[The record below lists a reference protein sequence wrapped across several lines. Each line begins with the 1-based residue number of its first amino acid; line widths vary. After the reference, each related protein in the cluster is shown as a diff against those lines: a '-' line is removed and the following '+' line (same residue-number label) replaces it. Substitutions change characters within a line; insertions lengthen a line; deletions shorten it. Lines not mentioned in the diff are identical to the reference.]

1 MSVDGV
7 VLTRD
12 EGGPLALHFLGGN
25 GPPLLISHAT
35 GFHGRCYAA
44 LARDIRHHTVWAVD
58 YRGHGASRDAA
69 AEPTDWWCF
78 VSDFVLAAQHL
89 APEGGL
95 RVFGHSMGAAT
106 VIMSA
111 MHHPGLVSSLVG
123 FEPIAPPPSDVDP
136 DTLPIAVGARRRR
149 STFSSID
156 TAIENYA
163 SKPPL
168 AAFAPEVLDDY
179 VRYGTLAVDDGT
191 GIELACRPSFEAAV
205 FTSAHRYPLY
215 EHLPDI
221 DLVTTVISGVVQDM
235 QPSAFAAIVADRLP
249 NGHLIHR
256 PDLDHFGPFTDPS
269 AVAEIINSLYAQPSS

>member
-1 MSVDGV
+1 MSANGV

-12 EGGPLALHFLGGN
+12 DGGPLALHCLGGN

-44 LARDIRHHTVWAVD
+44 LARDIHDHTVWAID
-58 YRGHGASRDAA
+58 YRGHGVSRDAA

-78 VSDFVLAAQHL
+78 VSDFVLSAQHL
-89 APEGGL
+89 APDGGL

-111 MHHPGLVSSLVG
+111 MHHPGLVSSLIG

-136 DTLPIAVGARRRR
+136 ETLPIAVGARRRR
-149 STFSSID
+149 SSFASVD
-156 TAIENYA
+156 AAIENYA

-179 VRYGTLAVDDGT
+179 VRYGTFPVENGAA
-191 GIELACRPSFEAAV
+191 IELACRPSFEAAV

-221 DLVTTVISGVVQDM
+221 DLATTVISGVVHDM
-235 QPSAFAAIVADRLP
+235 QPSAFAAMVADRLR
-249 NGHLIHR
+249 NGRLISR
-256 PDLDHFGPFTDPS
+256 SDLDHFGPFTDPS
-269 AVAEIINSLYAQPSS
+269 TVADIVNSVFEQPSS

>member
-1 MSVDGV
+1 MSVNGV

-12 EGGPLALHFLGGN
+12 DGGPLALHRLGGS

-35 GFHGRCYAA
+35 GFHGRCYSA
-44 LARDIRHHTVWAVD
+44 LARDIQHHTLWAID

-69 AEPTDWWCF
+69 TEPTDWWCF

-106 VIMSA
+106 VIMSV
-111 MHHPGLVSSLVG
+111 MHHPGLVRSLVG
-123 FEPIAPPPSDVDP
+123 FEPIAPPPSNIDP

-156 TAIENYA
+156 AAIENYA

-168 AAFAPEVLDDY
+168 ASFAPEVLDDY
-179 VRYGTLAVDDGT
+179 VRYGTLAVENGT

-221 DLVTTVISGVVQDM
+221 DLATVVISGVVQDM
-235 QPSAFAAIVADRLP
+235 QPSALAATVADRLP
-249 NGHLIHR
+249 HGRLISR
-256 PDLDHFGPFTDPS
+256 SDLDHFGPFTHPS
-269 AVAEIINSLYAQPSS
+269 AVAHIINSVYAQPSS

>member
-12 EGGPLALHFLGGN
+12 DGGPLALHCLGGN

-44 LARDIRHHTVWAVD
+44 LARHVHHHSVWALD

-69 AEPTDWWCF
+69 TEPHDWWCF
-78 VSDFVLAAQHL
+78 VRDFILAAQHL

-111 MHHPGLVSSLVG
+111 MHHPGMVGSLIG

-149 STFSSID
+149 SKFSSIEA
-156 TAIENYA
+156 AIENYA

-168 AAFAPEVLDDY
+168 AAFTPEVLDDY
-179 VRYGTLAVDDGT
+179 VRYGTLAADDGT

-221 DLVTTVISGVVQDM
+221 DLATTVISGIVQDM

-249 NGHLIHR
+249 NGRLIHR
-256 PDLDHFGPFTDPS
+256 LDLDHFGPFTDPS
-269 AVAEIINSLYAQPSS
+269 AVAGIINSVYAQPPS